1 MGGKTES
8 FDINN
13 HSKIYGKMTCVSQ
26 FYQNTVDEKIRHIQS
41 KAYRNIAFFSLQN
54 LKIIIVGGIEI
65 NTASKLNKIN

>member
-1 MGGKTES
+1 
-8 FDINN
+8 
-13 HSKIYGKMTCVSQ
+13 MTCVSQ